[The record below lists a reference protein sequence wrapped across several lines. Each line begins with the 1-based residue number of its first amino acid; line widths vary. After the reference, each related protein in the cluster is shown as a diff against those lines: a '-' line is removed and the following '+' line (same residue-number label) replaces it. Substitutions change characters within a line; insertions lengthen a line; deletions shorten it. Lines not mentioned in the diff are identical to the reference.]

1 MENSEMKKSKK
12 RILVLGVLVAIFVLV
27 IAGGVIGY
35 YQYQKQN
42 QELKEVVFST
52 NFLRLVGQS
61 PEQEFRN
68 GEETNLNHKYYEYA
82 KINDDGTL
90 SNFVTPRQSDA
101 NVKLCRKYL
110 KESIEEAK
118 ELGVRITVNEEDA
131 SMVYYIPKDIDMM
144 DASEMMVMTL
154 PYAIVIQLYEYD
166 RDTVRTEFRT
176 ETDKLIEEANVPN
189 ESFNIT
195 TEELKQ

>member
-1 MENSEMKKSKK
+1 MKKSKK